1 MHLQESR
8 IKLDIGGH
16 NYTTSI
22 TTLRGDPDSMLAAMF
37 SGRHELKKEPDGSY
51 FIDRDGIHFRHILN
65 FLRDGQVEAETL
77 PKDPIT
83 LKELLR
89 EAKYYQLANMVVY
102 LEETLQNNGK
112 WLGCE
117 ETVIWYLTLK
127 SDIKWYY
134 FYINKDVLLTIHM
147 SRDCPFP
154 LCTRSVAK
162 ALRP

>member
-1 MHLQESR
+1 
-8 IKLDIGGH
+8 
-16 NYTTSI
+16 
-22 TTLRGDPDSMLAAMF
+22 MLAAMF

-65 FLRDGQVEAETL
+65 FLRDGQVDAETL
-77 PKDPIT
+77 PKDPVT

-89 EAKYYQLANMVVY
+89 EAKYYQLANMVAY

-134 FYINKDVLLTIHM
+134 FCIHKDVLLTIH
-147 SRDCPFP
+147 R
-154 LCTRSVAK
+154 
-162 ALRP
+162 

>member
-1 MHLQESR
+1 MHLQESK

-22 TTLRGDPDSMLAAMF
+22 TTLRRDPDSMLAAMF

-65 FLRDGQVEAETL
+65 FLRDGQVDAETL
-77 PKDPIT
+77 PKDPVT

-89 EAKYYQLANMVVY
+89 EAKYYQLANMVAY

-112 WLGCE
+112 
-117 ETVIWYLTLK
+117 
-127 SDIKWYY
+127 
-134 FYINKDVLLTIHM
+134 
-147 SRDCPFP
+147 
-154 LCTRSVAK
+154 
-162 ALRP
+162 